1 MLKRKLLL
9 GAVVTLMM
17 AMTAAAAVNPS
28 SPLAREIRHELV
40 MLPYYSVFDNLE
52 FKVDGGKV
60 VLMGQVTRPTL
71 KEDAARVVK
80 RLEGVDEVENKI
92 EVLPLS
98 PMDDQIR
105 MATFRAIYATPELNR
120 YAHQAI
126 PPIHIIVNN
135 GRIVLEGAVANDFD
149 RILAYDKALQ
159 VPGAFAVTNHL
170 RIEP

>member
-17 AMTAAAAVNPS
+17 AITAAAAVNPT
-28 SPLAREIRHELV
+28 SPLVREIRHELV

-52 FKVDGGKV
+52 FRVDGGKV

-71 KEDAARVVK
+71 KDDAARVVK

-105 MATFRAIYATPELNR
+105 MATFRAIYGTPELNR

-135 GRIVLEGAVANDFD
+135 GRITLEGAVANDFD

>member
-17 AMTAAAAVNPS
+17 AITAAAAANPT

-52 FKVDGGKV
+52 FRVDGGKV

-71 KEDAARVVK
+71 KDDAARVVK

-105 MATFRAIYATPELNR
+105 MATFRAIYGTPELNR

-135 GRIVLEGAVANDFD
+135 GRITLEGAVANDFD